1 MTSSSPPTSVSS
13 GPISPTSRIDALD
26 IARGFALFGVLMVNM
41 LDFSGPFT
49 DAGPWL
55 ISTDWWDK
63 GAELFIRVLGEGGFY
78 TIFSFLFGLGF
89 ALQLQRARDRDEPF
103 RGRFAIRLLVLMGFG
118 IVHTFLIWGGDILL
132 QYSVAGFFLLAF
144 VNRQPR
150 TMLRWSMGLCGFV
163 LTVFSFVTVGI
174 LVFGD
179 TEVTTVAGVQDQ
191 VERLKTSSFSELASH
206 RLDDWVETLLGAGV
220 TSVWF
225 VGIFL
230 AGAWIVTSGRLSNWR
245 NERAFLISVLK
256 ISVPVA
262 VASKGLFALLIVAGE
277 TGVAETVTPL
287 LSVTLGGPALGA
299 TYLSTVLLLLQN
311 DGLAAR
317 ALSHLAPVGR
327 MALTN
332 YLTQSIVAVT
342 LFYGFGFG
350 WYNGVGVAT
359 SFALTVCI
367 FGCQMIISRLW
378 LDRFRFGPFELV
390 WRSLTYGR
398 VPAFRVTSEQAVP

>member
-1 MTSSSPPTSVSS
+1 MTSFSPSYTASP
-13 GPISPTSRIDALD
+13 GPISPASRIDALD

-63 GAELFIRVLGEGGFY
+63 GAELSIRVLGEGGFY
-78 TIFSFLFGLGF
+78 SIFSFLFGLGF
-89 ALQLQRARDRDEPF
+89 ALQLQRARDRRDPF
-103 RGRFAIRLLVLMGFG
+103 RGRFAIRLFVLMGFG
-118 IVHTFLIWGGDILL
+118 IVHGFLIWSGDILL
-132 QYSVAGFFLLAF
+132 QYSLAGLFLLAF

-150 TMLRWSMGLCGFV
+150 TMLRWSIGLCAFV
-163 LTVFSFVTVGI
+163 LTVFSLVTVGI
-174 LVFGD
+174 LVFD
-179 TEVTTVAGVQDQ
+179 DADVTTVAEVQDQ
-191 VERLKTSSFSELASH
+191 VERFQTASFGELASD
-206 RLDDWVETLLGAGV
+206 RLGDWIETLLGAGV

-230 AGAWIVTSGRLSNWR
+230 AGAWMVTSGRLSNWR
-245 NERAFLISVLK
+245 NERALLISVLK

-277 TGVAETVTPL
+277 TGAAETVTPL

-299 TYLSTVLLLLQN
+299 TYLATILLLLQN
-311 DGLAAR
+311 DGLVAR

-332 YLTQSIVAVT
+332 YLTQSVVAVT
-342 LFYGFGFG
+342 LFYGFGLG
-350 WYNGVGVAT
+350 WYNEVGVAT
-359 SFALTVCI
+359 SFALTVGI

-378 LDRFRFGPFELV
+378 LDRFRFGPFELI

-398 VPAFRVTSEQAVP
+398 VPALRVTSEQGVP